1 MKILIAEDNLFY
13 RHALGATLKEWGY
26 DVIAVNDGVAA
37 LEVMQQPSAPK
48 VAIIDWLMP
57 KMDGLEVCR
66 KIRALQQPEP
76 PYLMVLTST
85 TGKKGIIAA
94 LDAGADDYVTK
105 PFDRDELQARIRVG
119 ARLVGLQMSQ
129 TVVFAF
135 AQAVEAKSPF
145 TRGHSQRVMN
155 YALALAQGLNL
166 SSDQMETLRKGAL
179 VHDIGKICV
188 PDAILN
194 KPGSLT
200 DEEYDIMKLHPMQ
213 GVKIVEPLDSL
224 KDVIPLIRSH
234 HERLDGSGYPD
245 GLCGEEIPLLV
256 RVLSVADCY
265 DAMSSRRPYR
275 GPLSHAECSRILR
288 ADALAGKL
296 DSAMVECF
304 MEISPTVNHLA
315 CAAGESSWQSELGNI
330 VAKTSA

>member
-155 YALALAQGLNL
+155 YALALAQRLNL

-245 GLCGEEIPLLV
+245 GLRGEEIPLLV
-256 RVLSVADCY
+256 RLLSVADCY

-275 GPLSHAECSRILR
+275 GPLSHAECARILR
-288 ADALAGKL
+288 TDAIAGKL
-296 DSAMVECF
+296 DNAMVEGF
-304 MEISPTVNHLA
+304 MEISPAVNHLA
-315 CAAGESSWQSELGNI
+315 CAGGESSRQPELGNMI
-330 VAKTSA
+330 AKTSA

>member
-1 MKILIAEDNLFY
+1 
-13 RHALGATLKEWGY
+13 
-26 DVIAVNDGVAA
+26 
-37 LEVMQQPSAPK
+37 
-48 VAIIDWLMP
+48 
-57 KMDGLEVCR
+57 
-66 KIRALQQPEP
+66 
-76 PYLMVLTST
+76 
-85 TGKKGIIAA
+85 
-94 LDAGADDYVTK
+94 
-105 PFDRDELQARIRVG
+105 
-119 ARLVGLQMSQ
+119 
-129 TVVFAF
+129 
-135 AQAVEAKSPF
+135 
-145 TRGHSQRVMN
+145 MN
-155 YALALAQGLNL
+155 YAVALAQGLNL

-245 GLCGEEIPLLV
+245 GLRGEEIPLLV

-288 ADALAGKL
+288 ADAMAGKL
-296 DSAMVECF
+296 DSALVECF

-315 CAAGESSWQSELGNI
+315 CAARESSWQSELRKI
-330 VAKTSA
+330 VSTTSA